1 MGDKKWVKT
10 LNLPKT
16 SFPMKAQLSQ
26 REPLILKK
34 WKNIDIYHKLLKE
47 RENSPLFILHDGP
60 PYANG
65 RIHLGH
71 ALNKVLKDFVIKSK
85 SMQGFKTPYVPG
97 WDCHGLP
104 IEKKVDQE
112 LGDRKKSMSKSAIR
126 KECKKY
132 AEKYIKLQRD
142 EFVRL
147 GVFGEW
153 ENPYKTLQ
161 KDYEHFIIKYF
172 SSFVKK
178 GNVYRK
184 KKPIYWCPSCNTALA
199 EAEIE
204 YHEDKSPSIYVRFK
218 VKNIEEKIPELRDKN
233 VYVLIWTTTP
243 WTLPANL
250 AVAFHPEEEYDV
262 FEYDYEYYIAGSRL
276 VPIITEKFGWDNY
289 NRFKRF
295 DGKFFEG
302 LKAEHP
308 IFENKESVFVLAD
321 YVTMEDGTGCVHT
334 APGHGEEDYQTGL
347 SYNLEIYSP
356 VDDEGRF
363 DASVPK
369 YKGQFVF
376 EANKNIVNDL
386 RKKDKLILYEEFTH
400 SYPHCWRCKNPVIFR
415 ATEQWFISLDKGDL
429 REKALSEIEKVK
441 WIPEWGE
448 ERIKSMVSQRP
459 DWCISRQRAWGVPI
473 PAFYCKNCGETIL
486 NEKLT
491 LHVAELFKEK
501 GSDYWF
507 EADAK
512 KLLPDGYRCP
522 KCGSTELDKEED
534 ILDVWFESGASHS
547 VLEYYEGHT
556 YPADVYLEGNDQYR
570 GWFQSSLLVGVSAKE
585 KSPYKT
591 VITHGWVLDEK
602 GRAMSKS
609 LGNVIEPQEIIKDK
623 GAEII
628 RLWVAMVNYQE
639 DLKLG
644 ETILSGLT
652 EAYKKIRN
660 TWRFMLGNLK
670 DFKPS
675 DDIKKE
681 ELLPVDRYILSKYE
695 NLRNKILEAY
705 NKYSYHKIYHL
716 IYNFFTVDLS
726 AFYLNIIKDRLY
738 CSAPNWSE
746 RKAAQET
753 IFYILKNTL
762 LLMAPILPFTTE
774 EAWEHLPEF
783 SQKRESI
790 HLHLFPEGRDDWLTK
805 DEISEWEK
813 IEEIRESVLKELE
826 RIRNEKIIVDSLEAS
841 IKISLKEDY
850 YKVFKKYEKYLRELF
865 VVSEVILE
873 KTEEN
878 KISADKISGEKCPR
892 CWNYTKEAGKD
903 RENPELCPRC
913 VLAVKEIGFEE

>member
-1 MGDKKWVKT
+1 MGEKKWVKT

-26 REPLILKK
+26 KEPLILKK
-34 WKNIDIYHKLLKE
+34 WEKMDIYHKILKE
-47 RENSPLFILHDGP
+47 REDSPLFILHDGP

-71 ALNKVLKDFVIKSK
+71 ALNKILKDFVVKSK
-85 SMQGFKTPYVPG
+85 SMQGYKTPYVPG

-104 IEKKVDQE
+104 IEKKVEIE
-112 LGDRKKSMSKSAIR
+112 LGDKKNTMTKAQIR

-142 EFVRL
+142 EFIRL

-153 ENPYKTLQ
+153 KNPYKTID
-161 KDYEHFIIKYF
+161 KEYEHYIIKYF
-172 SSFVKK
+172 ASFVKN

-184 KKPIYWCPSCNTALA
+184 KKPIYWCPTCKTALA

-204 YHEDKSPSIYVRFK
+204 YHDDKSPSIYVRFK
-218 VKNIEEKIPELRDKN
+218 IKNIEDKFPELKGKP
-233 VYVLIWTTTP
+233 VYVIIWTTTP

-250 AVAFHPEEEYDV
+250 AVALHPEDEYDI
-262 FEYDYEYYIAGSRL
+262 FEYKNEYYIAGSRL
-276 VPIITEKFGWDNY
+276 VPIITEKFGWNEY
-289 NRFKRF
+289 RTYKRLE
-295 DGKFFEG
+295 GKFFEG

-308 IFENKESVFVLAD
+308 IFENKESIFVTAD

-334 APGHGEEDYQTGL
+334 APGHGEEDYLTGL
-347 SYNLEIYSP
+347 KYNLEIYSP
-356 VDDEGRF
+356 VDDEGKF
-363 DASVPK
+363 DKSVHK
-369 YKGQFVF
+369 YEGQFVF
-376 EANKNIVNDL
+376 SANKNIVEDL
-386 RKKDKLILYEEFTH
+386 KNQGKLILYEEFTH
-400 SYPHCWRCKNPVIFR
+400 SYPHCWRCKNPIIFR
-415 ATEQWFISLDKGDL
+415 ATEQWFISLDEGEL
-429 REKALSEIEKVK
+429 RKKALEEIKKVK

-448 ERIKSMVSQRP
+448 ERIKNMVENRP

-473 PAFYCKNCGETIL
+473 PAFYCKDCGETIL
-486 NEKLT
+486 NEELT

-507 EADAK
+507 VADTK
-512 KLLPDGYRCP
+512 ELLPQNYRCP
-522 KCGSTELDKEED
+522 KCGSENLEKEED

-547 VLEYYEGHT
+547 VLQYYDDHT
-556 YPADVYLEGNDQYR
+556 YPSDVYLEGNDQYR
-570 GWFQSSLLVGVSAKE
+570 GWFQSSLLVGVSARGR
-585 KSPYKT
+585 SPYKT
-591 VITHGWVLDEK
+591 VITHGWVLDEQ

-644 ETILSGLT
+644 DKILSGLT

-660 TWRFMLGNLK
+660 TWRFMLGNLN
-670 DFKPS
+670 DYTPEE
-675 DDIKKE
+675 IKKE
-681 ELLPVDRYILSKYE
+681 ELLPVDRYILEKYE
-695 NLRNKILEAY
+695 ELRDKIVKAY
-705 NKYSYHKIYHL
+705 NDYSYHKIYHM

-726 AFYLNIIKDRLY
+726 AFYLNITKDRLY
-738 CSAPNWSE
+738 CSAPNWKE
-746 RKAAQET
+746 RKAVQST

-790 HLHLFPEGRDDWLTK
+790 HLHLFPESNHNWL
-805 DEISEWEK
+805 SEEEKEEWQK
-813 IEEIRESVLKELE
+813 IEEIRELVLKNLE
-826 RIRNEKIIVDSLEAS
+826 EIRNEKIIGDSLEA
-841 IKISLKEDY
+841 KVKLELKDDY
-850 YKVFKKYEKYLRELF
+850 YDTLKKYEKYLKELF
-865 VVSEVILE
+865 VVSEVSIE
-873 KTEEN
+873 KSDEN
-878 KISADKISGEKCPR
+878 KISSQKVEGKKCPR
-892 CWNYTKEAGKD
+892 CWNYSKEIGKD
-903 RENPELCPRC
+903 KEYPELCPRC
-913 VLAVKEIGFEE
+913 VLAVKEIESK